1 MAIGNK
7 KYCECYYGDV
17 IEYAVENYQELYD
30 NIGDAKKKLRFTE
43 HLKIG
48 LEKHKSKSGR
58 TEAWHGVQVFSDGTW
73 RPKSFY
79 SCSVDYDIWDIR
91 EMIDEREAAAGEK

>member
-7 KYCECYYGDV
+7 KYCEAHYFDV
-17 IEYAVENYQELYD
+17 IEYAKQNYNDLFENVWPPQ
-30 NIGDAKKKLRFTE
+30 KKKLRE
-43 HLKIG
+43 HINIG

-58 TEAWHGVQVFSDGTW
+58 TEAWHGIQVFPDGTW

-79 SCSVDYDIWDIR
+79 GYSIDYTCSGIR
-91 EMIDEREAAAGEK
+91 GIIKREAAAGK